1 MVTPI
6 VMQGIWLLKWG
17 PLGLLAPII
26 EIQLK
31 KTFSKI
37 IFRMKIQLHEQKYI
51 CTDKTHTIYWNLNHW
66 SPQFKMCFNVE
77 NERTRYSGTRNRN
90 AVVFDMGQHCDTN
103 EGHGVY

>member
-26 EIQLK
+26 EIQLT

-37 IFRMKIQLHEQKYI
+37 IFRMKIQFY
-51 CTDKTHTIYWNLNHW
+51 YWLLWHIL
-66 SPQFKMCFNVE
+66 K
-77 NERTRYSGTRNRN
+77 R
-90 AVVFDMGQHCDTN
+90 
-103 EGHGVY
+103 